1 MKCLIICSKLKK
13 NHYFSEKAKQIIH
26 SISEQIKPLSQV
38 EKFLLFLKLP
48 AEVTSAVDPFRQPLN
63 PLGSRS
69 EITRTISWIKTHLEE
84 DPDISLPKQE
94 VYNEYQ

>member
-1 MKCLIICSKLKK
+1 MVFIS
-13 NHYFSEKAKQIIH
+13 FSEKAKQTIRVIL
-26 SISEQIKPLSQV
+26 EQIKSLSQI

-48 AEVTSAVDPFRQPLN
+48 AEVSNAVDPFRQPLN

-69 EITRTISWIKTHLEE
+69 EIYRTISWIKTHLKE

-94 VYNEYQ
+94 VYNGY